1 MMETYKSVLELIK
14 NLPGEDSFK
23 ELVEKEIQ
31 GKRLAKLLF
40 YLRCKGNFSQKELA
54 HKIGCSQSRIS
65 KIEGAPNE
73 EITVKDLEDYAKALG
88 LQVELGFSNS
98 STRLVGRIKYH
109 AFRIKECLER
119 LSVISKRD
127 EKIEEGVKKFYKEV
141 FVNMNT
147 IITRSFSKFHGQ
159 EPQKRSLVNVSAP
172 VEKID
177 YERVVETSS
186 SVTK

>member
-1 MMETYKSVLELIK
+1 MMETYRSVSELIK
-14 NLPGEDSFK
+14 NLPGENSFK

-65 KIEGAPNE
+65 KIEGSPNE
-73 EITVKDLEDYAKALG
+73 EITVKDLEDYAKALD

-98 STRLVGRIKYH
+98 STRLVDRIKYH

-119 LSVISKRD
+119 LSVLSKGD
-127 EKIEEGVKKFYKEV
+127 ERIEEGVKKFYKEV
-141 FVNMNT
+141 FVNMNA
-147 IITRSFSKFHGQ
+147 IVARSFSKFHGK
-159 EPQKRSLVNVSAP
+159 EPQRKSLVNVSAP

-177 YERVVETSS
+177 YERVV
-186 SVTK
+186 KQK